1 MRRTPA
7 PGLTAAPPFTTR
19 PIAKPYAGRE
29 PHARCCRRVPATARA
44 ASPAPAPDPG
54 HPAPG
59 AHNER
64 TLRSGRAAGG
74 RGRLAAA
81 GDAELAGNAGHA
93 HAGGLHA
100 DEQPSRD
107 LAVARAGR
115 DEPGQPGLDHRLP
128 GGDRRWL
135 PRVRRQRG
143 ERQPLRPQSDAW
155 RLAVCARSRAAP
167 PPSRRW
173 QRRRRHRPGRPPS
186 APARHTA
193 VRSRAERVHSA
204 AAGVQH
210 HAGKLRPAGHDQA
223 GIGNTRPVSAAK
235 LTRPAR
241 GPDECQAE
249 PRAGSGPSRLIRASG
264 FRSASYPHADERALA
279 TRRD

>member
-1 MRRTPA
+1 MSA
-7 PGLTAAPPFTTR
+7 PFVQA
-19 PIAKPYAGRE
+19 
-29 PHARCCRRVPATARA
+29 
-44 ASPAPAPDPG
+44 
-54 HPAPG
+54 
-59 AHNER
+59 
-64 TLRSGRAAGG
+64 RAAGG

-107 LAVARAGR
+107 LA
-115 DEPGQPGLDHRLP
+115 LP
-128 GGDRRWL
+128 G
-135 PRVRRQRG
+135 PAATNPASQ
-143 ERQPLRPQSDAW
+143 AW
-155 RLAVCARSRAAP
+155 TTACQAATGAGHPGSGASAANVSRCARRVTPGGGQSARGRAAP

-173 QRRRRHRPGRPPS
+173 QRQRQHRPGRPPS

-193 VRSRAERVHSA
+193 VRAQAEHVHSA

-210 HAGKLRPAGHDQA
+210 HASKLKPAGHDQA
-223 GIGNTRPVSAAK
+223 GTGNTRPVSAAK

-249 PRAGSGPSRLIRASG
+249 PRAGSRPSRLIRTSG